1 MTDSG
6 HSKLCSSVLRMQI
19 RALRRKLEN
28 MPSSAGASF
37 KEPESALKDISVFL
51 WPAHRIVHLPEGTT
65 AGHVLR
71 TQVPAAVQQ
80 C

>member
-1 MTDSG
+1 
-6 HSKLCSSVLRMQI
+6 MQI

-28 MPSSAGASF
+28 SPSSVGSTF
-37 KEPESALKDISVFL
+37 KEAEAPPKDISVFL

-71 TQVPAAVQQ
+71 TQVGLLRDIRDSQEHQLMCVLACEP
-80 C
+80 